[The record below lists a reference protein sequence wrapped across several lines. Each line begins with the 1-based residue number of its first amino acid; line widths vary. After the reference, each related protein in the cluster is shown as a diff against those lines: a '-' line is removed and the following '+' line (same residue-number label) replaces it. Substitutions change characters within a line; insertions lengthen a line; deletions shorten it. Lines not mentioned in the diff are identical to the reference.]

1 MGNAAA
7 PPESIAREGF
17 RWKSAE
23 VGPEVVLRWPVMSG
37 IEAEVVEGFK
47 ALPKRGAEV
56 GGVLLGRRGP
66 RGEFLIDSWQPIPIE
81 HRTGPSYI
89 LSDVDLSVWADFVRQ
104 TRTGAQKFIGIYRSQ
119 TRPGLAVTPD
129 DCTIVEKFLPRE
141 DGVLLIVKPLSISES
156 VATFYFCD
164 GGAIVDA
171 AAESREF
178 EFGGKA
184 IPAGALSEPPP
195 DRLDFIP
202 PASGPWE
209 NRAIEQL
216 PPPRRSAPVGWLGS
230 WQGLSSQRLSWRR
243 WTSFLL
249 PLSAIAAG
257 ALLGLYAHN
266 HGGSAAEN
274 PVPSSMASVSS
285 TRALDLRAE
294 RTPEGM
300 RLTWNSNSPV
310 LAGAREGVLTI
321 DDSGSR
327 LQQRLTAEEL
337 RAGSFAWP
345 TSSGQTQF
353 EIRVIGSNGHE
364 YDESIRVVRPRE

>member
-1 MGNAAA
+1 MGNTAA

-23 VGPEVVLRWPVMSG
+23 PGREVVLRWSVMSG
-37 IEAEVVEGFK
+37 IEVEVVEGFK
-47 ALPKRGAEV
+47 ALPKRGAEI

-89 LSDVDLSVWADFVRQ
+89 LSDADLSVWADFVRQ
-104 TRTGAQKFIGIYRSQ
+104 SRTGAQKFIGIYRSQ

-129 DCTIVEKFLPRE
+129 DCAIVEKFLPRE

-156 VATFYFCD
+156 VATFYYCD

-195 DRLDFIP
+195 ERLDFIP
-202 PASGPWE
+202 PASARWE
-209 NRAIEQL
+209 NRPIEQSS
-216 PPPRRSAPVGWLGS
+216 PPRRNALVAGLAPWHGLSRQSLS
-230 WQGLSSQRLSWRR
+230 WQR
-243 WTSFLL
+243 WTSVLL

-257 ALLGLYAHN
+257 VVLGLYAHN
-266 HGGSAAEN
+266 SGGSAAEN
-274 PVPSSMASVSS
+274 PVPSVMASVSS
-285 TRALDLRAE
+285 ARGLNLHAD

-310 LAGAREGVLTI
+310 LAGAKEGVLTI

-337 RAGSFAWP
+337 RAGSFAWR

-353 EIRVIGSNGHE
+353 EIRVIGANGHE
-364 YDESIRVVRPRE
+364 YEESIHVVRPRE

>member
-1 MGNAAA
+1 M
-7 PPESIAREGF
+7 
-17 RWKSAE
+17 
-23 VGPEVVLRWPVMSG
+23 
-37 IEAEVVEGFK
+37 
-47 ALPKRGAEV
+47 
-56 GGVLLGRRGP
+56 
-66 RGEFLIDSWQPIPIE
+66 
-81 HRTGPSYI
+81 
-89 LSDVDLSVWADFVRQ
+89 
-104 TRTGAQKFIGIYRSQ
+104 
-119 TRPGLAVTPD
+119 TPD

-164 GGAIVDA
+164 GGAIIDA

-184 IPAGALSEPPP
+184 IPAGALSEPLPE
-195 DRLDFIP
+195 RLDFVP
-202 PASGPWE
+202 PVSAPWE
-209 NRAIEQL
+209 NRAIEQS
-216 PPPRRSAPVGWLGS
+216 PPSGRSAPAAGLVSWPGLSRPDLSRQGFS
-230 WQGLSSQRLSWRR
+230 WQR
-243 WTSFLL
+243 WASVLL

-257 ALLGLYAHN
+257 AVLGLYAHS
-266 HGGSAAEN
+266 HGESAAEN
-274 PVPSSMASVSS
+274 PVPSAMVSVSS
-285 TRALDLRAE
+285 ARGLDLHAD

-310 LAGAREGVLTI
+310 LTGAREGVLTI

-337 RAGSFAWP
+337 RAGSFAWR

-364 YDESIRVVRPRE
+364 YDESIRVVRPRK